1 MRKSDCCSSDL
12 ACFAFILSLFSVF
25 SHLGTRTMSTRR
37 LPPSPPSSASLLLR
51 GERDRRERE
60 RERRKNSK
68 TEESS
73 GKKLFEERL
82 SRPLSFLSL
91 SLPPSLA
98 RDPSRSQ
105 TGHEHPPPSPSPLQ
119 RRGRANFFPITFP
132 SSVKPPVQVR
142 SRHPLQRDNKGRRP
156 QGQPFLRGH
165 PPDVLEGGRHGLVKP
180 LAFFVGVGERKSF
193 GKARRKGGGEKGGG
207 GG

>member
-1 MRKSDCCSSDL
+1 MRKSDCCSSYL

-37 LPPSPPSSASLLLR
+37 LPPSPPSSAILLLR

-68 TEESS
+68 TEENS
-73 GKKLFEERL
+73 GKKLLEEKL

-91 SLPPSLA
+91 SLPPSRA

-105 TGHEHPPPSPSPLQ
+105 TGHELPPPSPSPLQ
-119 RRGRANFFPITFP
+119 RRGRANFFPSTFP

-165 PPDVLEGGRHGLVKP
+165 PPDVLEGGRHGLVEP